1 MERTNVSVY
10 YEDGEELSSDGGSM
24 DKDNNTEWMRF
35 DALKEGAKKVRVVI
49 NMFDDEQKI
58 AFDKIINIE

>member
-1 MERTNVSVY
+1 
-10 YEDGEELSSDGGSM
+10 M

-35 DALKEGAKKVRVVI
+35 AALKEGTKKVRVVI

-58 AFDKIINIE
+58 VFDKIINIE